1 MWIIP
6 LIISLL
12 AGHWLFA
19 LVMWPVGRTLDLVLG
34 WLPKKAVAQA
44 TNLLGYA
51 IAFLLVSWGV
61 RVFFSWF
68 GIEADWYLACA
79 WAVVPFSVDLRKRS
93 EQKKFLMAEE
103 LEDVSGSVKAEMIA
117 LYRVGPWQL
126 WGYALGL
133 VATELFV
140 ITGDMFISFTTQ

>member
-1 MWIIP
+1 
-6 LIISLL
+6 
-12 AGHWLFA
+12 
-19 LVMWPVGRTLDLVLG
+19 MWPVGPTLNQVLG
-34 WLPKKAVAQA
+34 WLPKRAAAQA

-79 WAVVPFSVDLRKRS
+79 WAVVPFSVDIRKRS
-93 EQKKFLMAEE
+93 EQKKFLMEG
-103 LEDVSGSVKAEMIA
+103 LNDVSDPVKAGMIA
-117 LYRVGPWQL
+117 QYRVGSWQL

-140 ITGDMFISFTTQ
+140 ITGGIFISFTTQ